1 MDIIDGCF
9 DDVEGLCHGKISL
22 LDGKSGIYLDIE
34 TRRKCPGLIAEKR
47 FHLRRFISIALLRD
61 GKLFPTILRR
71 GDEGKFNRQSSL
83 WRNCL
88 LIILPREK
96 LGLRQKPKGESGE
109 HCRRSLTLAKRV
121 GAAAGNHYPDETTD
135 GRVAGAG
142 IRQAHRQS
150 LPGVVLENARR
161 SGRRSHP
168 LNGCKAP

>member
-9 DDVEGLCHGKISL
+9 DDVEGLCHGKSPCWTGNL
-22 LDGKSGIYLDIE
+22 VSTLDIE
-34 TRRKCPGLIAEKR
+34 TRRKCPVLIAEKR

-61 GKLFPTILRR
+61 RKLFPTILRR
-71 GDEGKFNRQSSL
+71 GDEGKFHRQSLL

-109 HCRRSLTLAKRV
+109 QCRRSLTLAKRV

-135 GRVAGAG
+135 GRVAGPE
-142 IRQAHRQS
+142 IDQAHRQS

-161 SGRRSHP
+161 S
-168 LNGCKAP
+168 

>member
-1 MDIIDGCF
+1 MVASTMLKDC
-9 DDVEGLCHGKISL
+9 VM
-22 LDGKSGIYLDIE
+22 GKSPCWTGNLVSTLDIE

-47 FHLRRFISIALLRD
+47 FHLRRFISIALVRD
-61 GKLFPTILRR
+61 GKLFPT
-71 GDEGKFNRQSSL
+71 
-83 WRNCL
+83 RNCL

-142 IRQAHRQS
+142 IRQ
-150 LPGVVLENARR
+150 
-161 SGRRSHP
+161 
-168 LNGCKAP
+168 